1 MFVFKLLKILDLHLT
16 VSLFH
21 FAAPFSLVSNF
32 RNDGIHFK
40 RVGHGGD
47 WRFGTVGLG
56 GSVLENDDD

>member
-1 MFVFKLLKILDLHLT
+1 MHLT
-16 VSLFH
+16 ISLFH

-32 RNDGIHFK
+32 RNDGIHIN

-56 GSVLENDDD
+56 GLS